1 MKKTYIIPH
10 TLVVRTA
17 HHLPLCLS
25 VGMAGVPDNTLFIES
40 DATGEAMTKGNSYNV
55 WDDDWSN

>member
-25 VGMAGVPDNTLFIES
+25 GDPKSTLFIEF
-40 DATGEAMTKGNSYNV
+40 DADGEGEAMTKGNSYNV
-55 WDDDWSN
+55 WDDDWSE

>member
-25 VGMAGVPDNTLFIES
+25 GEPKNTIFIES
-40 DATGEAMTKGNSYNV
+40 EASSEAMTKGNSYNV

>member
-25 VGMAGVPDNTLFIES
+25 GELDGKNVLFIES
-40 DATGEAMTKGNSYNV
+40 AAGEGEVMTKSNSYNV